1 MKIIITGP
9 KGVGKTTIGKK
20 IAKLLDVPFY
30 DTDEEIEN
38 IFNSEKPTHLKCRD
52 IYKIDKIH
60 FRELEEQAVCN
71 LAQKN
76 YCIISTGGST
86 ILNPKSRNI
95 LRNNSIIVF
104 LDAEDNLLWGRMQ
117 LKGLPQFFETTDG
130 RQKHEEKNEQL
141 RNTVKPIADICIQIE
156 KDKESGI
163 HRKIAENICEYL
175 AARSSNPNTIGEIL
189 RVTTFG
195 ESHGEAVGAVIDG
208 VKSGIELNE
217 EDIQVE
223 LNKRKPAQSIISSE
237 RNEKDEVKILSGI
250 FEGKTTGAPI
260 CLMIEN
266 TNQNSQV
273 YEKFKNTFRPGHA
286 DFTFWKKFGLRDYR
300 GGGRASGRETVAR
313 TAAGAVAKKILS
325 EEFGVSIIAFA
336 EEIAGIRGYIEDLSF
351 IEKNAVRAADTQ
363 KWEQMLDAVLKAKSE
378 GDSVGG
384 IVKLI
389 VKNLSAGIGDPVFG
403 KLDSKLAAAIMSIGS
418 VKGIE
423 FGEGFLSTRLTG
435 KENNDEMADGKFLSN
450 HCGGILGGIS
460 NGEDIV
466 MRIAVK
472 PTPSIL
478 KKQHTISE
486 NGENTDISVAG
497 QHDACIVPRIIPVI
511 ESMAA
516 LTILEC
522 ININEALG
530 R

>member
-1 MKIIITGP
+1 MFDI
-9 KGVGKTTIGKK
+9 
-20 IAKLLDVPFY
+20 PFY
-30 DTDEEIEN
+30 DIDEEIEN
-38 IFNSEKPTHLKCRD
+38 IYNFKNSAHLKCRD
-52 IYKIDKIH
+52 IYKIDAAH
-60 FRELEEQAVCN
+60 FRELEEHAADN
-71 LAQKN
+71 LAQKD

-86 ILNPKSRNI
+86 MLNTKSRNI

-104 LDAEDNLLWGRMQ
+104 LDADNDLLWGRMRI
-117 LKGLPQFFETTDG
+117 KGLPEFLETDDG
-130 RQKHEEKNEQL
+130 RKKHEERNERL
-141 RNTVKPIADICIQIE
+141 RSTVKIIADICIQID
-156 KDKESGI
+156 KDEESGI
-163 HRKIAENICEYL
+163 HRRAAENICEYL

-195 ESHGEAVGAVIDG
+195 ESHGDAVGAVLDG
-208 VKSGIELNE
+208 IKSGIELNE
-217 EDIQVE
+217 EDIQLE
-223 LNKRKPAQSIISSE
+223 LNRRKPAQSIISSE
-237 RNEKDEVKILSGI
+237 RNEKDKVKILSGV

-260 CLMIEN
+260 CLMVEN
-266 TNQNSQV
+266 TNQDSKV
-273 YEKFKNTFRPGHA
+273 YEKFKNIFRPGHA

-325 EEFGVSIIAFA
+325 EEFNISITAFA
-336 EEIAGIRGYIEDLSF
+336 EEIAGVRGEIEDLSF
-351 IEKNAVRAADTQ
+351 IEKNAVRSADPQ
-363 KWEQMLDAVLKAKSE
+363 KWEQMQDAVLKAKSD

-403 KLDSKLAAAIMSIGS
+403 KLDSKLAGAVMSIGS
-418 VKGIE
+418 VKGVE
-423 FGEGFLSTRLTG
+423 FGEGFLSARLTG

-478 KKQHTISE
+478 KKQLTISE
-486 NGENTDISVAG
+486 DGGNVEVSVAG

-522 ININEALG
+522 ININEALK
-530 R
+530 